1 MTTIEEIATQ
11 VGVSAAAA
19 ARVLSYDP
27 SLSVGD
33 ELRRRIFEAAAA
45 PPRRMGATASESGR
59 GARARRI
66 GLLGIGS
73 APGAAADWHREVRSG
88 VERACARRGIE
99 CVPLSDPVS
108 ALAISP
114 WSPDRLDGLISIGS
128 LKPDEL
134 ARLPA
139 LGKPTVF
146 VGSSPDD
153 TRYDSVVV
161 DYSEA
166 MERLI
171 DHWTGL
177 GFRRFVYI
185 GSCGPENETG
195 RADRLAALRTGLDRR
210 GLGPLQ
216 ARCASASEPEAE
228 GRRLMAQALRESR
241 APTAFVLE
249 SGRLAAGAADAA
261 REAGRQVSGDAALVV
276 LDGGGLEASLSE
288 PPFATVRT
296 PAALLGESAVTQLAD
311 RLRTQRLFAQKTVL
325 NAALFA

>member
-1 MTTIEEIATQ
+1 MTTIEEIATR

-45 PPRRMGATASESGR
+45 PPRRSFLHGGESGS
-59 GARARRI
+59 GVLARRI
-66 GLLGIGS
+66 GLLGS
-73 APGAAADWHREVRSG
+73 AAGPAADWHREVRSG
-88 VERACARRGIE
+88 VERACERRGIE

-108 ALAISP
+108 ALVISP
-114 WSPDRLDGLISIGS
+114 WSPALFDGLIAVGS
-128 LKPDEL
+128 FKPADL

-139 LGKPTVF
+139 LGEPTVF

-185 GSCGPENETG
+185 GSCGPDNDTG
-195 RADRLAALRTGLDRR
+195 WADRLAALRTGLDSR

-216 ARCASASEPEAE
+216 VRCGAASEPEAE
-228 GRRLMAQALRESR
+228 GRRLMAQALLESR

-261 REAGRQVSGDAALVV
+261 REAGRQASGDAALIV
-276 LDGGGLEASLSE
+276 LDGGDVETSPSE

-325 NAALFA
+325 SAALFA